1 MSALCD
7 GLCKN
12 RKDTEQNIKLGENQK
27 GHSRVKNIIGLN
39 NSVIF

>member
-1 MSALCD
+1 VSALRD
-7 GLCKN
+7 GLGKS

-27 GHSRVKNIIGLN
+27 GHSRVKIIIGLN